1 MRKLIKAEMHD
12 EAMMSAY
19 PTYDQPL
26 ITPSHHLIE
35 KYTSI
40 RPYKKRFAYQINK
53 IMNIKQLNELAIIDF
68 LSKIGIEPSYTKGE
82 NHWYLSPIREPEHS
96 ASFRVNMS
104 INRWYDYAL
113 MQGGKLFDLAERLF
127 PNLDAASLV
136 EKINGLFLFGQ
147 QSHPATI
154 LSQPI
159 RQSVTEKRPNIPA
172 IIIRDIKPLG
182 NNPAINSYLATRGIS
197 LDLARPYCREVYYKI
212 GDYNY
217 FAAGFENR
225 SGGYE
230 LRSEYFKGST
240 STKDITHIEKG
251 HKSVCV
257 VEGFMDF
264 LSLLELRKSEPVRSD
279 FVVLNSVSLAD
290 RSLDILRNYRTV
302 FVYPDHD
309 AAGSRLLEKFEHAKI
324 NCVDASGIYKD
335 YKDLNQML
343 VASKQLEKQPLH
355 QHRHR
360 KSRGLASKF
369 L

>member
-1 MRKLIKAEMHD
+1 MRKLIKADMDD
-12 EAMMSAY
+12 ELMMSAY
-19 PTYDQPL
+19 L
-26 ITPSHHLIE
+26 IYYQVLISTSHHLIE
-35 KYTSI
+35 KYTCTI
-40 RPYKKRFAYQINK
+40 PHKKRFAYQINK
-53 IMNIKQLNELAIIDF
+53 IMNIKQLNELPITDF

-113 MQGGKLFDLAERLF
+113 LKGGKLFDLAERIF
-127 PNLDAASLV
+127 PNLDASGV
-136 EKINGLFLFGQ
+136 VKKINGLFLFEQ
-147 QSHPATI
+147 QNHPVTI

-159 RQSVTEKRPNIPA
+159 RQSVTEKQRNTPA
-172 IIIRDIKPLG
+172 ITIRDIKPLG
-182 NNPAINSYLATRGIS
+182 NNPAISSYLASRGIF
-197 LDLARPYCREVYYKI
+197 LDLARPYCKEVYYKI

-240 STKDITHIEKG
+240 SPKDITHIEQG
-251 HKSVCV
+251 NKSVCV
-257 VEGFMDF
+257 VEGFIDF
-264 LSLLELRKSEPVRSD
+264 LSLLSLRQPEPVRSD
-279 FVVLNSVSLAD
+279 FVILNSVSLAE

-309 AAGSRLLEKFEHAKI
+309 AAGSRLLEKFEQAKI
-324 NCVDASGIYKD
+324 NCIDASGVYQD

-343 VASKQLEKQPLH
+343 VAIKAPEEQVRQQRPKRSQ
-355 QHRHR
+355 
-360 KSRGLASKF
+360 GLRM
-369 L
+369 